1 MLREKEPTTQVMRQR
16 GAGKPTRIQ
25 REKKKK
31 GKNSC
36 HVTKEEKEK
45 KNKKKNEN
53 NSNTEKYSQ
62 IKKKKND
69 ALFYS
74 QSTDKQ
80 VGFTTKQQQKM
91 NDEGRRGPA
100 WDLYI

>member
-1 MLREKEPTTQVMRQR
+1 MTITLAAKTTSTSCNVERERAYNAGNVAERRRKTNTHTERKE
-16 GAGKPTRIQ
+16 
-25 REKKKK
+25 KK

-62 IKKKKND
+62 IKKKKTM
-69 ALFYS
+69 LF
-74 QSTDKQ
+74 STRSPPTSK
-80 VGFTTKQQQKM
+80 
-91 NDEGRRGPA
+91 
-100 WDLYI
+100 